1 MSSGDDLVLWK
12 RSRSTDRESSFGFFG
27 NPRET
32 FVCFL
37 LCVSGMAREK
47 GRREVGEKLHKVLLA
62 ISFIIPVLCVQ

>member
-1 MSSGDDLVLWK
+1 MTWCYG
-12 RSRSTDRESSFGFFG
+12 REAEAPTERVALAFLG